1 MSTQILVF
9 DIIVIGYIFKY
20 CEQSENERETSE
32 GAGMN
37 LLNLYQNNYLIVVV
51 FLALGVLLPVV
62 ALAIGRVLR
71 PNKPSAA
78 KQTTYESGID
88 PFHDSRVQFNVR
100 YYIFALLFVIFD
112 VETVFLYPWA
122 VAYEKLG
129 IFALIE
135 MLIFVVLLL
144 IGLIYAWKKKVL
156 KWI

>member
-1 MSTQILVF
+1 
-9 DIIVIGYIFKY
+9 
-20 CEQSENERETSE
+20 
-32 GAGMN
+32 MN

-71 PNKPSAA
+71 PHKPSVA